1 MSSPNTKWSTA
12 AVLVCY
18 LLSVPTRSEDHDL
31 SSKLLIDPLLIAQ
44 AAEVWSV
51 IATQENQLWPGWDAS
66 KTPLLLYLPGE
77 QDVLINHPDPPEGF
91 VPYTGPV
98 EFPGGR
104 IMVKNGPTLIE
115 YDGQNTSRKIN
126 GVETLVVADTLSNR
140 MNNIRALIQDPSP
153 TDEKVRELEYEA
165 LGSDVYDSMG
175 MIAHEA
181 FHVYQYRKAP
191 NKGASEVALR
201 TYPVLAVDNNVG
213 FALEGDALAEV
224 LRATTPQEARAA
236 AVRWLAVRRDRRS
249 HLDAEAI
256 AYEDGTEFN
265 EGLAKYVEYR
275 MTGALEGR
283 TPGPGMKWAQGFHG
297 YQDLSGVRER
307 LIDQMVKHMRGE
319 INVNNDPY
327 GSSPLRMRLY
337 YSGMAVAVLLE
348 RLSPGWHEG
357 ILRPRATL
365 TELAEQAIG
374 ASPEELAAALSAAR
388 SAPSYRSLVRT
399 KEELEA
405 EGKKRIETLLA
416 EICERTEGSV
426 TIDYTELKV
435 SKVGIA
441 YTPFGVVGV
450 DADQTIYRMVPVRA
464 RVQPGYGFK
473 QTEAAPVLHDRK
485 QKTFRMPLRDRVAR
499 HDLEKLLGVE
509 SLSESSI
516 RNVELELPGVK
527 VSARRAIVTWDKGH
541 VTVSFSYR

>member
-1 MSSPNTKWSTA
+1 
-12 AVLVCY
+12 
-18 LLSVPTRSEDHDL
+18 
-31 SSKLLIDPLLIAQ
+31 
-44 AAEVWSV
+44 
-51 IATQENQLWPGWDAS
+51 
-66 KTPLLLYLPGE
+66 
-77 QDVLINHPDPPEGF
+77 
-91 VPYTGPV
+91 
-98 EFPGGR
+98 
-104 IMVKNGPTLIE
+104 
-115 YDGQNTSRKIN
+115 
-126 GVETLVVADTLSNR
+126 
-140 MNNIRALIQDPSP
+140 
-153 TDEKVRELEYEA
+153 
-165 LGSDVYDSMG
+165 
-175 MIAHEA
+175 
-181 FHVYQYRKAP
+181 
-191 NKGASEVALR
+191 
-201 TYPVLAVDNNVG
+201 
-213 FALEGDALAEV
+213 
-224 LRATTPQEARAA
+224 
-236 AVRWLAVRRDRRS
+236 
-249 HLDAEAI
+249 
-256 AYEDGTEFN
+256 
-265 EGLAKYVEYR
+265 
-275 MTGALEGR
+275 
-283 TPGPGMKWAQGFHG
+283 
-297 YQDLSGVRER
+297 
-307 LIDQMVKHMRGE
+307 
-319 INVNNDPY
+319 
-327 GSSPLRMRLY
+327 
-337 YSGMAVAVLLE
+337 
-348 RLSPGWHEG
+348 
-357 ILRPRATL
+357 L